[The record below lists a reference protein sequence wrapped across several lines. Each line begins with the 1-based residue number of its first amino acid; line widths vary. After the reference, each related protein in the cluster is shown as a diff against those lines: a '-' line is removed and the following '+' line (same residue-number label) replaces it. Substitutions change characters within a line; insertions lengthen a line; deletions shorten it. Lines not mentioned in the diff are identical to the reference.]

1 MDNYIRVCRNI
12 YVFMI
17 THINIMEL
25 DPKIWGPHYWFVLH
39 TIALN
44 YPLRPNAV
52 IKKKYYDFIQNV
64 PSLLPHKLSRDNMTT
79 LLSAYPISSYL
90 DSRKSFI
97 QWTHF
102 IHNKLNEMIERPQI
116 PLSEFYTRYY
126 AEYKPKPLKQY
137 EFIYWRKKLVYSCIL
152 IILIAVIYYLSVV

>member
-1 MDNYIRVCRNI
+1 
-12 YVFMI
+12 
-17 THINIMEL
+17 MEL

-52 IKKKYYDFIQNV
+52 IKKKYYDLIQNF
-64 PSLLPHKLSRDNMTT
+64 PSLLPHKLSRDNMTA
-79 LLSAYPISSYL
+79 LIDAYPIAPYL

-102 IHNKLNEMIERPQI
+102 IHNKMNEMTEKSTI

-126 AEYKPKPLKQY
+126 DEYKPKPLKQY
-137 EFIYWRKKLVYSCIL
+137 EFMYWRKKLVYVCVL
-152 IILIAVIYYLSVV
+152 IILVLIIIYLSQ